1 MSQGDVVSDSFQTS
15 DIVLIRDVQT
25 WMPIV
30 AAAQLAKHK
39 ESERELPENWISVAE
54 YQ

>member
-1 MSQGDVVSDSFQTS
+1 MPIQYIQ
-15 DIVLIRDVQT
+15 Q

-30 AAAQLAKHK
+30 AAAQLTKHVG
-39 ESERELPENWISVAE
+39 EERELLERWISVAE

>member
-1 MSQGDVVSDSFQTS
+1 MAIQY
-15 DIVLIRDVQT
+15 VQK

-30 AAAQLAKHK
+30 AAAQLSKHK
-39 ESERELPENWISVAE
+39 ESEKDLLMKWISVAE

>member
-1 MSQGDVVSDSFQTS
+1 MP
-15 DIVLIRDVQT
+15 VQYIEK

-30 AAAQLAKHK
+30 AAAQLSKHVPEEK
-39 ESERELPENWISVAE
+39 ELLTSWVSVAE